1 MAWNNDTLRKL
12 GFEFVSGGRGEETSI
27 DIPELKGLTGW
38 EILDSVD
45 NLRLI
50 HYKGYPEPELY
61 HLRGL
66 IYDKDTKKIVAPSTG
81 FIPTHTAEKLELKD
95 GKVSFTT
102 TDGTT
107 HSYDASEVKLYY
119 GFDHS
124 MVRIYWAGGK
134 ARISTYRKIDAT
146 TNQWGDTMFY
156 DNYRKLGGV
165 DMKTLFPT
173 EDAKK
178 RCYFFQLVS
187 PSYSQ
192 GSRYK
197 GPGFII
203 YYGCT
208 VDGAWTE
215 LKELPFPIMKNPD
228 FKVRNSIVERK
239 PIDIE
244 TANRFLTTG
253 FEATAD
259 AEDPRLLPGEYVLLE
274 TKDTKMRVASPG
286 YSFRNSFYGNEPPG
300 YRLVYSMLDDAEG
313 KWMLPQAVYEKKYP
327 QLKPDRSENII
338 EVARIIFPQLN
349 LTGYPEKHKQER
361 EAVAAWLLQLQQ
373 TGRFNRMKFR
383 SKRIPEIIRY
393 AYGLAAG
400 RERIVPTPA
409 SIKEKLDMAVRNEKG
424 ASFYQ
429 ILQEYRSLTGR

>member
-1 MAWNNDTLRKL
+1 MAWKNDSLRKL
-12 GFEFVSGGRGEETSI
+12 GFEFVSGGEETSI
-27 DIPELKGLTGW
+27 DIPELKGVTGW
-38 EILDSVD
+38 EVLDSVD
-45 NLRLI
+45 KLQLI

-66 IYDKDTKKIVAPSTG
+66 VYDKDTKKVVAPSTG
-81 FIPTHTAEKLELKD
+81 FVPTYTAEDLELKD
-95 GKVSFTT
+95 GKVSFTSS
-102 TDGTT
+102 DGLT
-107 HSYDASEVKLYY
+107 HSYDAAEAKLYY
-119 GFDHS
+119 GIDHS

-146 TNQWGDTMFY
+146 TNQWGNTMFY

-187 PSYSQ
+187 PTYSQ

-197 GPGFII
+197 GPGFIV

-208 VDGAWTE
+208 VDGAWTTLE
-215 LKELPFPIMKNPD
+215 KLPFPIVENPD
-228 FKVRNSIVERK
+228 FKVRSSIVARK
-239 PIDIE
+239 PIDLE

-253 FEATAD
+253 FEDELPAD
-259 AEDPRLLPGEYVLLE
+259 VTDSRLYPGEYVLLE
-274 TKDTKMRVASPG
+274 TKDTKIRVASPG

-313 KWMLPQAVYEKKYP
+313 RWMLPQAVYEKKYP

-338 EVARIIFPQLN
+338 EVARLIFPQLN
-349 LTGYPEKHKQER
+349 LTGYPERHKQER
-361 EAVAAWLLQLQQ
+361 DAVAAWLLQLQQ
-373 TGRFNRMKFR
+373 TGRFNRMRFQ

-400 RERIVPTPA
+400 KERIVPTPT
-409 SIKEKLDMAVRNEKG
+409 SIKEKLDMAVKNEKG

-429 ILQEYRSLTGR
+429 ILQEYRSITGR